1 MTPEERKEYDRRR
14 YEKRRKE
21 LAKKGKRYQEK
32 RRAKMREYKAK
43 WREEHYEEQRAK
55 AKARWDAQ
63 NTEEY
68 RAKRRAAYAA
78 KHANDPM
85 TEHRRKCIEAAK
97 KRTETPLDERRALK
111 AQAKAEKAA
120 KKDMQEDGY
129 LQAERES
136 ERNRET
142 VIKYIRKW
150 TQRKVFTAQ
159 DLRDGDRMAEADVV
173 AYHKEACKYFE
184 IQERLDKTDPRDYT
198 TRNILRYKLRVIE
211 EHFNNILNLR
221 LSTKNQLKTE

>member
-14 YEKRRKE
+14 YEKRRKQ
-21 LAKKGKRYQEK
+21 LAKKGKRYQ
-32 RRAKMREYKAK
+32 AKLRERMREYKAK

-111 AQAKAEKAA
+111 AQAKAEQAA
-120 KKDMQEDGY
+120 KKDMQEEGY

-136 ERNRET
+136 ERERET
-142 VIKYIRKW
+142 VVKYIRKW
-150 TQRKVFTAQ
+150 TKRTMLGCKTIK
-159 DLRDGDRMAEADVV
+159 DGDTMSESDVRVYYLEA
-173 AYHKEACKYFE
+173 HKYFE
-184 IQERLDKTDPRDYT
+184 IQERLDKTDPKDYT
-198 TRNILRYKLRVIE
+198 TRNILSYKLRVFE
-211 EHFNNILNLR
+211 EHFNTLLNQR
-221 LSTKNQLKTE
+221 LSTKNQLKSE

>member
-21 LAKKGKRYQEK
+21 LAKKGKRYQAK
-32 RRAKMREYKAK
+32 RRERMREYKAK

-97 KRTETPLDERRALK
+97 KRTETPLEERRARK
-111 AQAKAEKAA
+111 AQAKAEQAA

-129 LQAERES
+129 LQTEEKS

-142 VIKYIRKW
+142 VVKYIRKW
-150 TQRKVFTAQ
+150 TQRKILGRQTIK
-159 DLRDGDRMAEADVV
+159 DGDTMSESDVRAYYREA
-173 AYHKEACKYFE
+173 HRYFE
-184 IQERLDKTDPRDYT
+184 IQERLDKTDPKDYT
-198 TRNILRYKLRVIE
+198 TRNILSYKLRVIE

-221 LSTKNQLKTE
+221 LSTKNQLKSE

>member
-14 YEKRRKE
+14 YEKLRKQ
-21 LAKKGKRYQEK
+21 LAKKGKRYQ
-32 RRAKMREYKAK
+32 AKLRERMREYKAK

-85 TEHRRKCIEAAK
+85 TEHRRACIEAAK
-97 KRTETPLDERRALK
+97 KRTETPLDERMALK
-111 AQAKAEKAA
+111 AQAKAEQAA
-120 KKDMQEDGY
+120 KKDMQEEGY
-129 LQAERES
+129 LQSERES

-150 TQRKVFTAQ
+150 TQRKVLGCQTIK
-159 DLRDGDRMAEADVV
+159 DGYTMPESDVRAYYREA
-173 AYHKEACKYFE
+173 HKYFE
-184 IQERLDKTDPRDYT
+184 IQERLDKTDPKDYT
-198 TRNILRYKLRVIE
+198 TRNILSYKLRVIE
-211 EHFNNILNLR
+211 EHFNTLLNQR
-221 LSTKNQLKTE
+221 LSTKNRLKSE